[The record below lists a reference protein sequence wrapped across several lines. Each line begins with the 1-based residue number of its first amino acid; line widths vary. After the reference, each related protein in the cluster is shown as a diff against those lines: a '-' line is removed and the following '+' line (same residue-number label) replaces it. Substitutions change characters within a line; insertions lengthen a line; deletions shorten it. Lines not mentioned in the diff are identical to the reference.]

1 MTDAPRWYQ
10 RLYWRIWLTVFL
22 VVLLV
27 ASVTAALWR
36 VDLDRERADR
46 PGRELAVRDAQGVV
60 IGEARLHRWSRSDED
75 SDDEHDR
82 HEHKAARSGPIFDL
96 ALDDG
101 TRYQIELPRPRAG
114 RSHDGVPGGRT
125 VSRWLAQ
132 PTGWLLLLLALTAL
146 VILAAYP
153 VARRLT
159 RRLEGLQAGVQA
171 WGEGDLS
178 ARLPV
183 TGNDEVAFL
192 AKRFNAAAQ
201 RVEALIQAR
210 QSLLANASHE
220 LRSPLARIKM
230 SLALLPEAVSD
241 GEAGVQREISQSIA
255 ELDVLIGEILLASR
269 LDHGDQALGE
279 REAVDLTALVRHECR
294 LLDIPVNLAENVV
307 VSGHPPLLQRLV
319 RNLLE
324 NAQRHGQSSGATAL
338 CDVQVSLCSEEQNAV
353 HPHRRVA
360 VLLVGDNGPGVPPA
374 LRERIFEPF
383 FRLPGAS
390 ERDGGVG
397 LGLALVKTIA
407 EQHGAAVRCIP
418 PPTGQGAW
426 FEVRWS

>member
-36 VDLDRERADR
+36 VDLDRERAER
-46 PGRELAVRDAQGVV
+46 PGRELVVRDAQGVV

-324 NAQRHGQSSGATAL
+324 NAQRHGQSSGANAL
-338 CDVQVSLCSEEQNAV
+338 CDVQVSLRS
-353 HPHRRVA
+353 
-360 VLLVGDNGPGVPPA
+360 
-374 LRERIFEPF
+374 
-383 FRLPGAS
+383 
-390 ERDGGVG
+390 
-397 LGLALVKTIA
+397 
-407 EQHGAAVRCIP
+407 
-418 PPTGQGAW
+418 
-426 FEVRWS
+426 